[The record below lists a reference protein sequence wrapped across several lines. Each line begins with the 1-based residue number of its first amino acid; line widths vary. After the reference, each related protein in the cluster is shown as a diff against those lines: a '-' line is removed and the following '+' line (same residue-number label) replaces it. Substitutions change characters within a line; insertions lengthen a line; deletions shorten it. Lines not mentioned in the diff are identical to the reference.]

1 MEKLF
6 FQKFPEYIGEIPVHE
21 IHPNDMP
28 STPSP
33 ISDVQVPS
41 TFEVGASETRECE
54 ELNENFE
61 DECMMALF
69 DEIPPT

>member
-6 FQKFPEYIGEIPVHE
+6 FERFPEYSGEIPVHE

-28 STPSP
+28 SPPSP
-33 ISDVQVPS
+33 PDVPLSDILDAAVDIARGNPEPS
-41 TFEVGASETRECE
+41 G
-54 ELNENFE
+54 NFE

-69 DEIPPT
+69 DELPPT